1 MKTLEKIKYLRKSK
15 KLTQNEVARAIGT
28 SGPNYSRYES
38 GEWNFTI
45 EHIKKLASFYDVSI
59 SYLLDDENKNEILIS
74 KEDYQKLK
82 EASDVIIKIGKIIDK
97 NE

>member
-15 KLTQNEVARAIGT
+15 GLTQNEVAKAIGT

-38 GEWNFTI
+38 GERNFTI
-45 EHIKKLASFYDVSI
+45 EHIKKLASYYDVSI
-59 SYLLDDENKNEILIS
+59 SYLLDEEEKNEILIS
-74 KEDYQKLK
+74 KDDYEKLK
-82 EASDVIIKIGKIIDK
+82 EASDVIIKIGKTINK